1 MRISGG
7 FIVTA
12 LVAAG
17 FALYLTGRDARSSF
31 DAVNMAADGLREEGV
46 QGREVDTEAAARMVV
61 FLKDLLEFPD
71 TIEEHLDDLRT
82 VAEIA
87 ASWASAA
94 PPASREL
101 HLAVNLRSAAGEL
114 RAFGLRP
121 SPGHLARARGHLD
134 QAHNSLEGASH
145 DMTEPRPSLATDG
158 LRDQLQNLEQAQREQ
173 RQQIDENLKR

>member
-31 DAVNMAADGLREEGV
+31 DAVNIAADGLREEGV
-46 QGREVDTEAAARMVV
+46 QGREVDTEMAAGMVI
-61 FLKDLLEFPD
+61 LLDDLLEFPD
-71 TIEEHLDDLRT
+71 TIEEHLDDIRA
-82 VAEIA
+82 VAETA
-87 ASWASAA
+87 AAWASAA

-101 HLAVNLRSAAGEL
+101 HMAVNLRSAAGDL
-114 RAFGLRP
+114 RAYGLSP
-121 SPGHLARARGHLD
+121 SPHHLTRARRHLD
-134 QAHNSLEGASH
+134 QAQNSLEGASNNT
-145 DMTEPRPSLATDG
+145 TEQQPSLATDG